1 MRSKKNKEHMR
12 IFRQNESPDASTAKK
27 EKDNLNKKRIR
38 DDESPDTSAVR
49 KIKDKTPKKRKRQS
63 CQQDAVNV
71 HDDKEMKRS
80 VQRAIKEAKHILHR
94 TQNHQAPRSHRA
106 IVCIICNCFI
116 IGIETI
122 HKLKIDQIAKHSERL
137 SVKKYEE
144 HYGQAL
150 KAEVVKQYQVNVE
163 GLKNFFYHLDQG
175 DIRMDLPLVHAV
187 TRECHQIRQLRHRH
201 PNLP

>member
-1 MRSKKNKEHMR
+1 
-12 IFRQNESPDASTAKK
+12 
-27 EKDNLNKKRIR
+27 
-38 DDESPDTSAVR
+38 
-49 KIKDKTPKKRKRQS
+49 
-63 CQQDAVNV
+63 
-71 HDDKEMKRS
+71 
-80 VQRAIKEAKHILHR
+80 
-94 TQNHQAPRSHRA
+94 
-106 IVCIICNCFI
+106 VCIICDCFI

-122 HKLKIDQIAKHSERL
+122 HKLKIDQIAKHRERL